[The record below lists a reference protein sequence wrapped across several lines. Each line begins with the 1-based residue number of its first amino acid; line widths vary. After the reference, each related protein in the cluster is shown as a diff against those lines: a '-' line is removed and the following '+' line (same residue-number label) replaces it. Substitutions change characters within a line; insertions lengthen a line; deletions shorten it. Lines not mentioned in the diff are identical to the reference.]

1 VQPKSQVE
9 IEIAQAQPGDIPA
22 TQELFREYEK
32 SLGISLCFQN
42 FAVEVAGLP
51 GAYAPPSGRLLL
63 AKTGA
68 QYGGCIALRPL
79 PGTDASRRSP
89 GEGARRYISKS
100 EASPSPGEGVR
111 HSGSARCHVNI
122 CEMKRLF
129 VRPGFRGQQ
138 LGRRLAEALIT
149 EARDIGYTHMRLDTM
164 PSLMGAAV
172 ALYRDLGFYEIE
184 AYCENP
190 SPDVL
195 YLEKEL

>member
-42 FAVEVAGLP
+42 FVVEVAGLP
-51 GAYAPPSGRLLL
+51 GAYAQPRGRLLL

-79 PGTDASRRSP
+79 SDT
-89 GEGARRYISKS
+89 
-100 EASPSPGEGVR
+100 EASPRSPGEGVR

>member
-1 VQPKSQVE
+1 VQPKSQVD

-42 FAVEVAGLP
+42 FAAEVAGLP
-51 GAYAPPSGRLLL
+51 GAYAPPRGRLLL
-63 AKTGA
+63 AKAGD
-68 QYGGCIALRPL
+68 QYAGCIALRPL
-79 PGTDASRRSP
+79 AEAPADTEASRRSP
-89 GEGARRYISKS
+89 GGDARRYT
-100 EASPSPGEGVR
+100 ET
-111 HSGSARCHVNI
+111 

-138 LGRRLAEALIT
+138 LGRRLAEALIA
-149 EARDIGYTHMRLDTM
+149 EARAAGYTHMRLDTM

-172 ALYRDLGFYEIE
+172 RLYRDLGFYEIE

-195 YLEKEL
+195 YLELCLEK